1 MNILKKIVQLKH
13 HSGFRKYFANTSW
26 LLGERVLRMAVSLFV
41 GIYVARYLGPERFGL
56 LSYANSYVGIFT
68 AIAILGLDGIVVRE
82 LVKSPDQRDTLLGTS
97 FLLKVVG
104 TLLMWVLILATL
116 FFSNNDPLTSALIAI
131 IAFGVLFQTFN
142 VIDYNFQAE
151 VKLKYVVHSQIVQL
165 IVSSITKLVLIL
177 KGLPLVWFAAVYSL
191 DAIILAVGLAYAYS
205 RNSGSIKKWKWNAK
219 VALALLLDS
228 WPLMF
233 AYMSYL
239 IYAKIDRIMIKEMLD
254 EHNVGIYSAAYILY
268 EAPLFISLMIAKSVY
283 PILVQYYQD
292 NKNKFFQLYST
303 LSSYMTLLSYLIVL
317 FIFIFHEILIQ
328 ITFGES
334 FEESSKILM
343 LLSFG
348 MIPMFNAFLRSS
360 YITISGNQK
369 IILYTTLFSAMLNIV
384 LNLLL
389 IKAYGVIGAVY
400 ATVFTQTLSLI
411 VLNFAFTNT
420 RSIFFI
426 QAKSLLLFGIWRKFN
441 V

>member
-1 MNILKKIVQLKH
+1 MNSLLNNP
-13 HSGFRKYFANTSW
+13 SFRKYFANTSW
-26 LLGERVLRMAVSLFV
+26 LLAERIFRMAVQLFV

-82 LVKSPDQRDTLLGTS
+82 LVKSPDQRDTLLGTT

-116 FFSNNDPLTSALIAI
+116 FFSNNDPLTSALISI

-360 YITISGNQK
+360 YITITGNQK

-420 RSIFFI
+420 RSISFI

>member
-1 MNILKKIVQLKH
+1 
-13 HSGFRKYFANTSW
+13 
-26 LLGERVLRMAVSLFV
+26 MAVQLFV

-68 AIAILGLDGIVVRE
+68 AIAVLGLDGIVVRE

-116 FFSNNDPLTSALIAI
+116 FFSNNDPLTSSLIAI

-292 NKNKFFQLYST
+292 NKIKFFQLYST

-360 YITISGNQK
+360 YITITGNQN

>member
-1 MNILKKIVQLKH
+1 MNSLLNNP
-13 HSGFRKYFANTSW
+13 SFRKYFANTSW
-26 LLGERVLRMAVSLFV
+26 LLAERIFRMAVQLFV

-68 AIAILGLDGIVVRE
+68 ALAILGLDGIVVRE

-97 FLLKVVG
+97 FLLKIVG

-239 IYAKIDRIMIKEMLD
+239 IYTKI
-254 EHNVGIYSAAYILY
+254 HY
-268 EAPLFISLMIAKSVY
+268 
-283 PILVQYYQD
+283 
-292 NKNKFFQLYST
+292 
-303 LSSYMTLLSYLIVL
+303 
-317 FIFIFHEILIQ
+317 H
-328 ITFGES
+328 
-334 FEESSKILM
+334 
-343 LLSFG
+343 
-348 MIPMFNAFLRSS
+348 
-360 YITISGNQK
+360 
-369 IILYTTLFSAMLNIV
+369 
-384 LNLLL
+384 LLL
-389 IKAYGVIGAVY
+389 IVKLEL
-400 ATVFTQTLSLI
+400 TKPQKLSI
-411 VLNFAFTNT
+411 SFYIKNN
-420 RSIFFI
+420 
-426 QAKSLLLFGIWRKFN
+426 
-441 V
+441 

>member
-1 MNILKKIVQLKH
+1 MRNLIN
-13 HSGFRKYFANTSW
+13 SPGFRKYFANTSW
-26 LLGERVLRMAVSLFV
+26 LLGERIIRMAASLFV

-82 LVKSPDQRDTLLGTS
+82 LVKSPDQRNTLLGTS
-97 FLLKVVG
+97 FLLKVIG
-104 TLLMWVLILATL
+104 TLLMWILILAAL
-116 FFSNNDPLTSALIAI
+116 FFSNNTPLTNTLIAI
-131 IAFGVLFQTFN
+131 IAFGVLFQSFN

-151 VKLKYVVHSQIVQL
+151 VKSKYVVHSQIVQL
-165 IVSSITKLVLIL
+165 IVSSITKLVLII
-177 KGLPLVWFAAVYSL
+177 KGSPLIWFAVVYSL
-191 DAIILAVGLAYAYS
+191 DAIILAMGLAYAYS

-228 WPLMF
+228 WTLMF

-254 EHNVGIYSAAYILY
+254 DHNVGIYSAAYVLY

-283 PILVQYYQD
+283 PIFVQSFQD
-292 NKNKFFQLYST
+292 NKIKFFELYAT

-317 FIFIFHEILIQ
+317 FIVVFHEILIQ
-328 ITFGES
+328 ITFGDS

-348 MIPMFNAFLRSS
+348 MIPMFNACLRSS

-369 IILYTTLFSAMLNIV
+369 IILYTTVFSAVINVLLNII
-384 LNLLL
+384 L
-389 IKAYGVIGAVY
+389 INEYAVQGAVY
-400 ATVFTQTLSLI
+400 ATVITQILSLFI
-411 VLNFAFTNT
+411 LNIIFAET
-420 RSIFFI
+420 RNLFYI
-426 QAKSLLLFGIWRKFN
+426 QVKSLIFMGIWRKR
-441 V
+441 

>member
-116 FFSNNDPLTSALIAI
+116 FFSNNDSLTSSLIAI

-151 VKLKYVVHSQIVQL
+151 VKSKYVVHSQIAQL

-292 NKNKFFQLYST
+292 NKNRFFQLYST
-303 LSSYMTLLSYLIVL
+303 LSSYLTLLSYLIVL

-400 ATVFTQTLSLI
+400 ATVFSQTVSLI

>member
-1 MNILKKIVQLKH
+1 
-13 HSGFRKYFANTSW
+13 
-26 LLGERVLRMAVSLFV
+26 MAVQLFV

-104 TLLMWVLILATL
+104 TLLMWVLILETL
-116 FFSNNDPLTSALIAI
+116 FFSNNDPLTSALIVI

-400 ATVFTQTLSLI
+400 ATVFTLTLSLI

>member
-116 FFSNNDPLTSALIAI
+116 FFSNNDSLTSSLIAI

-151 VKLKYVVHSQIVQL
+151 VKSKYVVHSQIAQL
-165 IVSSITKLVLIL
+165 IVSSITKLVLII

-205 RNSGSIKKWKWNAK
+205 KNSGSIKKWKWNAK

-292 NKNKFFQLYST
+292 NKNRFFQLYST
-303 LSSYMTLLSYLIVL
+303 LSSYLTLLSYLIVL

>member
-68 AIAILGLDGIVVRE
+68 AIAVLGLDGIVVRE

-131 IAFGVLFQTFN
+131 IAFGVIFQTFN

-348 MIPMFNAFLRSS
+348 MIPIFNAFLRSS

>member
-1 MNILKKIVQLKH
+1 
-13 HSGFRKYFANTSW
+13 
-26 LLGERVLRMAVSLFV
+26 MAVSLFV

-292 NKNKFFQLYST
+292 NKIKFFQLYST

-369 IILYTTLFSAMLNIV
+369 IILYTSLFSAMLNIV

>member
-116 FFSNNDPLTSALIAI
+116 FFSNNDSLTSSLIAI

-151 VKLKYVVHSQIVQL
+151 VKSKYVVHSQIAQL

-292 NKNKFFQLYST
+292 NKNRFFQLYST

-400 ATVFTQTLSLI
+400 ATVFSQTVSLI

>member
-1 MNILKKIVQLKH
+1 MRNLIN
-13 HSGFRKYFANTSW
+13 SPGFRKYFANTSW
-26 LLGERVLRMAVSLFV
+26 LLGERIIRMAASLFV

-82 LVKSPDQRDTLLGTS
+82 LVKSPDQRNTLLGTS
-97 FLLKVVG
+97 FLLKVIG
-104 TLLMWVLILATL
+104 TLLMWILILAAL
-116 FFSNNDPLTSALIAI
+116 FFSNNTPLTNTLIAI
-131 IAFGVLFQTFN
+131 IAFGVLFQSFN

-151 VKLKYVVHSQIVQL
+151 VKSKYVVHSQIVQL
-165 IVSSITKLVLIL
+165 IVSSITKLVLII
-177 KGLPLVWFAAVYSL
+177 KGSPLIWFAVVYSL
-191 DAIILAVGLAYAYS
+191 DAIILAMGLAYAYS

-254 EHNVGIYSAAYILY
+254 DHNVGIYSAAYVLY

-283 PILVQYYQD
+283 PIFVQSFQD
-292 NKNKFFQLYST
+292 NKIKFFELYAT

-317 FIFIFHEILIQ
+317 FIVVFHEILIQ
-328 ITFGES
+328 ITFGDS

-348 MIPMFNAFLRSS
+348 MIPMFNACLRSS

-369 IILYTTLFSAMLNIV
+369 IILYTTVFSAVINVLLNII
-384 LNLLL
+384 L
-389 IKAYGVIGAVY
+389 INEYAVQGAVY
-400 ATVFTQTLSLI
+400 ATVITQILSLFI
-411 VLNFAFTNT
+411 LNIIFAET
-420 RSIFFI
+420 RNLFYI
-426 QAKSLLLFGIWRKFN
+426 QVKSLIFMGIWRKR
-441 V
+441 

>member
-1 MNILKKIVQLKH
+1 MSILKKIVQLKH

-116 FFSNNDPLTSALIAI
+116 FFSNNDSLTSSLIAI

-151 VKLKYVVHSQIVQL
+151 VKSKYVVHSQIAQL

-205 RNSGSIKKWKWNAK
+205 KNSGSIKKWKWNAK

-292 NKNKFFQLYST
+292 NKNRFFQLYST
-303 LSSYMTLLSYLIVL
+303 LSSYLTLLSYLIVL

-411 VLNFAFTNT
+411 ILNFAFTNT

>member
-1 MNILKKIVQLKH
+1 MNSLLNNP
-13 HSGFRKYFANTSW
+13 SFRKYFTNTSW
-26 LLGERVLRMAVSLFV
+26 LLAERIFRMAVQLFV

-151 VKLKYVVHSQIVQL
+151 VKSKYVVHSQIVQL

-292 NKNKFFQLYST
+292 NKIKFFQLYST

-400 ATVFTQTLSLI
+400 ATVFTLTLSLI

>member
-1 MNILKKIVQLKH
+1 
-13 HSGFRKYFANTSW
+13 
-26 LLGERVLRMAVSLFV
+26 MAVQLFV

-82 LVKSPDQRDTLLGTS
+82 LVKSPDQRDTLLGTT

-116 FFSNNDPLTSALIAI
+116 FFSNNDPLTSALIVI

-292 NKNKFFQLYST
+292 NKNKFFQLYYT

-360 YITISGNQK
+360 YITITGNQK

>member
-1 MNILKKIVQLKH
+1 VLKKIIALRKQ
-13 HSGFRKYFANTSW
+13 SDFRKYFTNTSW
-26 LLGERVLRMAVSLFV
+26 LLTERIIRMGVLFFV
-41 GIYVARYLGPERFGL
+41 GVYVARYLGPERYGL
-56 LSYANSYVGIFT
+56 LSYSNSLVGIFT
-68 AIAILGLDGIVVRE
+68 SIALLGLDGIVVRE
-82 LVKSPDQRDTLLGTS
+82 LVKKPENRDKILGTS
-97 FLLKVVG
+97 FLLKVMG
-104 TLLMWVLILATL
+104 TLLMWLIILITL
-116 FFSNNDPLTSALIAI
+116 FFTNNDLLTNLLIAV
-131 IAFGVLFQTFN
+131 IAFSVIFQAFN
-142 VIDYNFQAE
+142 VIEFNFQAE
-151 VKLKYVVHSQIVQL
+151 VKLKYVVHAQLVQL
-165 IVSSITKLVLIL
+165 LVTSVTKIILVVQE
-177 KGLPLVWFAAVYSL
+177 LPLIWFASAFCL
-191 DAIILAVGLAYAYS
+191 DAIILAVGLVYTYS
-205 RNSGSIKKWKWNAK
+205 FNRGKIYFWKWDSKYAK
-219 VALALLLDS
+219 ALLIES

-233 AYMSYL
+233 SYMSYL
-239 IYAKIDRIMIKEMLD
+239 IYAKIDRVMIKEMMD
-254 EHNVGIYSAAYILY
+254 EYSVGIYSAAYVLY
-268 EAPLFISLMIAKSVY
+268 EAPLFISLMIAKSIY
-283 PILVQYYQD
+283 PLLVQYYHD

-360 YITISGNQK
+360 YITITGNQK

-420 RSIFFI
+420 RSISFI

>member
-1 MNILKKIVQLKH
+1 MVTSVTKIILVVQ
-13 HSGFRKYFANTSW
+13 
-26 LLGERVLRMAVSLFV
+26 E
-41 GIYVARYLGPERFGL
+41 
-56 LSYANSYVGIFT
+56 
-68 AIAILGLDGIVVRE
+68 
-82 LVKSPDQRDTLLGTS
+82 
-97 FLLKVVG
+97 
-104 TLLMWVLILATL
+104 
-116 FFSNNDPLTSALIAI
+116 
-131 IAFGVLFQTFN
+131 
-142 VIDYNFQAE
+142 
-151 VKLKYVVHSQIVQL
+151 
-165 IVSSITKLVLIL
+165 
-177 KGLPLVWFAAVYSL
+177 LPLIWFASAFCL
-191 DAIILAVGLAYAYS
+191 DAIILAVGLIYTYSYKRERIFFWQWDSKYA
-205 RNSGSIKKWKWNAK
+205 K
-219 VALALLLDS
+219 ALLLES

-233 AYMSYL
+233 SYMSYL
-239 IYAKIDRIMIKEMLD
+239 IYAKIDRVMIKEMMD
-254 EHNVGIYSAAYILY
+254 EYSVGIYSAAYVLY
-268 EAPLFISLMIAKSVY
+268 EAPLFISLMIAKSIY
-283 PILVQYYQD
+283 PLLVQYYHD

-360 YITISGNQK
+360 YITITGNQK

-420 RSIFFI
+420 RSISFI

>member
-1 MNILKKIVQLKH
+1 
-13 HSGFRKYFANTSW
+13 
-26 LLGERVLRMAVSLFV
+26 MAVQLFV

-68 AIAILGLDGIVVRE
+68 AIAVLGLDGIVVRE

-219 VALALLLDS
+219 VALTLLLDS

-292 NKNKFFQLYST
+292 NKIKFFQLYST

>member
-1 MNILKKIVQLKH
+1 
-13 HSGFRKYFANTSW
+13 
-26 LLGERVLRMAVSLFV
+26 MAVQLFV

>member
-1 MNILKKIVQLKH
+1 MNILKKAFQLKN
-13 HSGFRKYFANTSW
+13 HSGFREYFANTSW

-360 YITISGNQK
+360 YITITGNQK

>member
-1 MNILKKIVQLKH
+1 
-13 HSGFRKYFANTSW
+13 
-26 LLGERVLRMAVSLFV
+26 MAVQLFV

-116 FFSNNDPLTSALIAI
+116 FFSNNDPFTSALIAI

-292 NKNKFFQLYST
+292 NKNRFFQLYST

-400 ATVFTQTLSLI
+400 ATVFTQTISLI

>member
-1 MNILKKIVQLKH
+1 
-13 HSGFRKYFANTSW
+13 
-26 LLGERVLRMAVSLFV
+26 MAVQLFV

-400 ATVFTQTLSLI
+400 ATVFTLTLSLI

>member
-1 MNILKKIVQLKH
+1 MSQFLARP
-13 HSGFRKYFANTSW
+13 GFRKYFANTSW
-26 LLGERVLRMAVSLFV
+26 LLGERILRMGVSLFV

-82 LVKSPDQRDTLLGTS
+82 LVKSPDQRNTLLGTS
-97 FLLKVVG
+97 FLLKVIG
-104 TLLMWVLILATL
+104 TLLMWILILAAL
-116 FFSNNDPLTSALIAI
+116 FFSNNTPLTNTLIAI
-131 IAFGVLFQTFN
+131 ISFGVLFQSFN

-151 VKLKYVVHSQIVQL
+151 VKSKYVVHSQIVQL
-165 IVSSITKLVLIL
+165 IVSSIAKLVLII
-177 KGLPLVWFAAVYSL
+177 KASPLIWFAAVYSL
-191 DAIILAVGLAYAYS
+191 DAIILAMGLAYAYS

-254 EHNVGIYSAAYILY
+254 DHNVGIYSAAYVLY

-283 PILVQYYQD
+283 PIFVQSFQD
-292 NKNKFFQLYST
+292 NKIKFFELYAT

-317 FIFIFHEILIQ
+317 FIVMFHEILIQ
-328 ITFGES
+328 ITFGDS
-334 FEESSKILM
+334 FEESGIILM
-343 LLSFG
+343 LLAFG
-348 MIPMFNAFLRSS
+348 LIPMFNAFLRSS

-369 IILYTTLFSAMLNIV
+369 IILYTSLASSITNIILNIFM
-384 LNLLL
+384 
-389 IKAYGVIGAVY
+389 IRQYGIRGAVY
-400 ATVFTQTLSLI
+400 ATVITQTLSLLI
-411 VLNFAFTNT
+411 LNIAFRET
-420 RSIFFI
+420 RKIFII
-426 QAKSLLLFGIWRKFN
+426 QVKSLLLLGIWRKQ
-441 V
+441 

>member
-1 MNILKKIVQLKH
+1 MRNLIN
-13 HSGFRKYFANTSW
+13 SPGFRKYFANTSW
-26 LLGERVLRMAVSLFV
+26 LLGERIIRMAASLFV

-82 LVKSPDQRDTLLGTS
+82 LVKSPDQRNTLLGTS
-97 FLLKVVG
+97 FLLKVIG
-104 TLLMWVLILATL
+104 TLLMWILILAAL
-116 FFSNNDPLTSALIAI
+116 FFSNNTPLTNTLIAI
-131 IAFGVLFQTFN
+131 IAFGVLFQSFN

-151 VKLKYVVHSQIVQL
+151 VKSKYVVHSQIVQL
-165 IVSSITKLVLIL
+165 IVSSITKLVLII
-177 KGLPLVWFAAVYSL
+177 KGSPLIWFAVVYSL
-191 DAIILAVGLAYAYS
+191 DAIILAMGLAYAYS

-254 EHNVGIYSAAYILY
+254 DHNVGIYSAAYVLY

-283 PILVQYYQD
+283 PIFVQSFQD
-292 NKNKFFQLYST
+292 NKIKFFELYAT

-317 FIFIFHEILIQ
+317 FIVVFHEILIQ
-328 ITFGES
+328 ITFGDS

-348 MIPMFNAFLRSS
+348 MIPMFNACLRSS

-369 IILYTTLFSAMLNIV
+369 IILYTTVFSAVINVLLNII
-384 LNLLL
+384 L
-389 IKAYGVIGAVY
+389 INEYAVQGAVY
-400 ATVFTQTLSLI
+400 ATVITQILSLFI
-411 VLNFAFTNT
+411 LNIIFAET
-420 RSIFFI
+420 RNLFYI
-426 QAKSLLLFGIWRKFN
+426 QVIYC
-441 V
+441 

>member
-1 MNILKKIVQLKH
+1 
-13 HSGFRKYFANTSW
+13 
-26 LLGERVLRMAVSLFV
+26 MAVQLFV

-292 NKNKFFQLYST
+292 NKIKFFQLYST

-334 FEESSKILM
+334 FEESSMILM

>member
-1 MNILKKIVQLKH
+1 MNSLLNNP
-13 HSGFRKYFANTSW
+13 SFRKYFANTSW
-26 LLGERVLRMAVSLFV
+26 LLAERIFRMAVQLFV

-292 NKNKFFQLYST
+292 NKNRFFQLYST
-303 LSSYMTLLSYLIVL
+303 LSSYLTLLSYLIVL

>member
-1 MNILKKIVQLKH
+1 MV
-13 HSGFRKYFANTSW
+13 
-26 LLGERVLRMAVSLFV
+26 VSLFV
-41 GIYVARYLGPERFGL
+41 GIYVARYLGPEGFGL
-56 LSYANSYVGIFT
+56 LSYTLSFVWLFSSLASF
-68 AIAILGLDGIVVRE
+68 GLDGIVVRE

-131 IAFGVLFQTFN
+131 IAFGVIFQTFN

-151 VKLKYVVHSQIVQL
+151 VKSKYVVHSQIVQL

-292 NKNKFFQLYST
+292 NKNRFFQLYST

-369 IILYTTLFSAMLNIV
+369 IILYTTLFSAILNIV

-389 IKAYGVIGAVY
+389 IKAYGVFGAVY

>member
-1 MNILKKIVQLKH
+1 MNSLLNNP
-13 HSGFRKYFANTSW
+13 SFRKYFANTSW
-26 LLGERVLRMAVSLFV
+26 LLAERIFRMAVQLFV

-303 LSSYMTLLSYLIVL
+303 LSSYLTLLSYLIVL
-317 FIFIFHEILIQ
+317 FIFIFHEVLIQ

-400 ATVFTQTLSLI
+400 ATVFTLTLSLI

>member
-1 MNILKKIVQLKH
+1 
-13 HSGFRKYFANTSW
+13 
-26 LLGERVLRMAVSLFV
+26 MAVQLFV

-292 NKNKFFQLYST
+292 NKNNFFQLYST

>member
-1 MNILKKIVQLKH
+1 MVVQ
-13 HSGFRKYFANTSW
+13 
-26 LLGERVLRMAVSLFV
+26 LFV

-292 NKNKFFQLYST
+292 NKIKFFQLYST

-348 MIPMFNAFLRSS
+348 MIPIFNAFLRSS

-400 ATVFTQTLSLI
+400 ATVFSQTVSLI

>member
-1 MNILKKIVQLKH
+1 
-13 HSGFRKYFANTSW
+13 
-26 LLGERVLRMAVSLFV
+26 MAVQLFV

-292 NKNKFFQLYST
+292 NKIKFFQLYST

-411 VLNFAFTNT
+411 VLSFAFTNT

>member
-1 MNILKKIVQLKH
+1 MNSLLNNP
-13 HSGFRKYFANTSW
+13 SFRKYFANTSW
-26 LLGERVLRMAVSLFV
+26 LLAERIFRMAVQLFV

-116 FFSNNDPLTSALIAI
+116 FFSNNNPLTSSLIAI

-151 VKLKYVVHSQIVQL
+151 VKSKYVVHSQIVQL

-317 FIFIFHEILIQ
+317 FIFIFHEVLIQ